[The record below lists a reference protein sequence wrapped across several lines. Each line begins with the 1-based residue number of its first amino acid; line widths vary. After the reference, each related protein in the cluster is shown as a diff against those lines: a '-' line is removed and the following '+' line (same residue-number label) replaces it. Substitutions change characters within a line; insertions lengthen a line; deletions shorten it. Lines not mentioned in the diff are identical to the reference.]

1 MIYIIFLC
9 FLGCIDNTA
18 TSSYWMLTNEYMVD
32 KFEYAKELQPY
43 KGMGLCSE
51 CGRLATSPD
60 GRGARKMAREVPE
73 EESYRRADEESRI
86 QKFNKINKENMAII
100 GIDFDGTCVTDL
112 FPYVGDNIGAASVLR
127 KLADKNL
134 LILYTVRDGKYLQ
147 DAVDW
152 FKYNHINLYSVNYN
166 PEPVSSSPKLY
177 CDYYIDDRNI
187 GTPLTDK
194 GYVDW
199 NKMLVLLRQKNLL

>member
-1 MIYIIFLC
+1 
-9 FLGCIDNTA
+9 
-18 TSSYWMLTNEYMVD
+18 
-32 KFEYAKELQPY
+32 
-43 KGMGLCSE
+43 
-51 CGRLATSPD
+51 
-60 GRGARKMAREVPE
+60 MAREVPE

-86 QKFNKINKENMAII
+86 QKFNKINKNNMAII

-127 KLADKNL
+127 ELGERNL

>member
-1 MIYIIFLC
+1 M
-9 FLGCIDNTA
+9 
-18 TSSYWMLTNEYMVD
+18 
-32 KFEYAKELQPY
+32 KK
-43 KGMGLCSE
+43 
-51 CGRLATSPD
+51 
-60 GRGARKMAREVPE
+60 
-73 EESYRRADEESRI
+73 
-86 QKFNKINKENMAII
+86 II

-112 FPYVGDNIGAASVLR
+112 YPYVGDNIGAASVLR
-127 KLADKNL
+127 ELGDKNL

-152 FKYNHINLYSVNYN
+152 FRYNHINLYSVNYN

-194 GYVDW
+194 R
-199 NKMLVLLRQKNLL
+199 NLALVKTLLTIFPLYHIHETQVLS

>member
-1 MIYIIFLC
+1 
-9 FLGCIDNTA
+9 
-18 TSSYWMLTNEYMVD
+18 
-32 KFEYAKELQPY
+32 
-43 KGMGLCSE
+43 
-51 CGRLATSPD
+51 
-60 GRGARKMAREVPE
+60 MAREVPE

-134 LILYTVRDGKYLQ
+134 LILYTVRDGRYLQ

-199 NKMLVLLRQKNLL
+199 DKMLVLLRQKNLL

>member
-1 MIYIIFLC
+1 
-9 FLGCIDNTA
+9 
-18 TSSYWMLTNEYMVD
+18 
-32 KFEYAKELQPY
+32 
-43 KGMGLCSE
+43 
-51 CGRLATSPD
+51 
-60 GRGARKMAREVPE
+60 MAREVPE
-73 EESYRRADEESRI
+73 GESYRRADEESRI

-177 CDYYIDDRNI
+177 CNYYIDDRNI

>member
-1 MIYIIFLC
+1 
-9 FLGCIDNTA
+9 
-18 TSSYWMLTNEYMVD
+18 
-32 KFEYAKELQPY
+32 
-43 KGMGLCSE
+43 
-51 CGRLATSPD
+51 
-60 GRGARKMAREVPE
+60 MAREVPE
-73 EESYRRADEESRI
+73 GESYRRAVEESRI

-112 FPYVGDNIGAASVLR
+112 YPYVGNNIGAASVLR

-152 FKYNHINLYSVNYN
+152 FRYNHIDLYSVNYN

>member
-1 MIYIIFLC
+1 
-9 FLGCIDNTA
+9 
-18 TSSYWMLTNEYMVD
+18 
-32 KFEYAKELQPY
+32 
-43 KGMGLCSE
+43 
-51 CGRLATSPD
+51 
-60 GRGARKMAREVPE
+60 
-73 EESYRRADEESRI
+73 
-86 QKFNKINKENMAII
+86 MAII

-112 FPYVGDNIGAASVLR
+112 FPYIGDNIGAASVLR

-194 GYVDW
+194 GYAFMNRMFIPIRPGWIDG
-199 NKMLVLLRQKNLL
+199 NAKIANMIVLSNLLAIFFVILYQLSSPVKVPISVLHGLILIPAS

>member
-1 MIYIIFLC
+1 
-9 FLGCIDNTA
+9 
-18 TSSYWMLTNEYMVD
+18 
-32 KFEYAKELQPY
+32 
-43 KGMGLCSE
+43 
-51 CGRLATSPD
+51 
-60 GRGARKMAREVPE
+60 MAREVPE

-112 FPYVGDNIGAASVLR
+112 FPYVGDNIGVASVLR

-177 CDYYIDDRNI
+177 CNYYIDDRNI

>member
-1 MIYIIFLC
+1 
-9 FLGCIDNTA
+9 
-18 TSSYWMLTNEYMVD
+18 
-32 KFEYAKELQPY
+32 
-43 KGMGLCSE
+43 
-51 CGRLATSPD
+51 
-60 GRGARKMAREVPE
+60 MAREVPK
-73 EESYRRADEESRI
+73 EESYRRVVKESRI

-152 FKYNHINLYSVNYN
+152 FRYNRIDLYSVNYN
-166 PEPVSSSPKLY
+166 PEPISSSPKLD

-199 NKMLVLLRQKNLL
+199 NVIIYHFTPKA

>member
-1 MIYIIFLC
+1 
-9 FLGCIDNTA
+9 
-18 TSSYWMLTNEYMVD
+18 
-32 KFEYAKELQPY
+32 
-43 KGMGLCSE
+43 
-51 CGRLATSPD
+51 
-60 GRGARKMAREVPE
+60 MAREVPE
-73 EESYRRADEESRI
+73 EESYRRAVKESRI

-166 PEPVSSSPKLY
+166 PEPVSSSPKVY

-199 NKMLVLLRQKNLL
+199 DKMLVLLRQNNLL

>member
-1 MIYIIFLC
+1 
-9 FLGCIDNTA
+9 
-18 TSSYWMLTNEYMVD
+18 
-32 KFEYAKELQPY
+32 
-43 KGMGLCSE
+43 
-51 CGRLATSPD
+51 
-60 GRGARKMAREVPE
+60 MAREVPE

-152 FKYNHINLYSVNYN
+152 FKYNHINLYSANYN
-166 PEPVSSSPKLY
+166 PEPVSSSPKVY

-199 NKMLVLLRQKNLL
+199 NKMLELLRQKNLL

>member
-1 MIYIIFLC
+1 
-9 FLGCIDNTA
+9 
-18 TSSYWMLTNEYMVD
+18 
-32 KFEYAKELQPY
+32 
-43 KGMGLCSE
+43 
-51 CGRLATSPD
+51 
-60 GRGARKMAREVPE
+60 MAREVPE

-166 PEPVSSSPKLY
+166 PEPVSSSPKVY

>member
-1 MIYIIFLC
+1 
-9 FLGCIDNTA
+9 
-18 TSSYWMLTNEYMVD
+18 
-32 KFEYAKELQPY
+32 
-43 KGMGLCSE
+43 
-51 CGRLATSPD
+51 
-60 GRGARKMAREVPE
+60 MAREVPE

-100 GIDFDGTCVTDL
+100 GIDFDGACVTDL

-177 CDYYIDDRNI
+177 CNYYIDDRNI

>member
-1 MIYIIFLC
+1 
-9 FLGCIDNTA
+9 
-18 TSSYWMLTNEYMVD
+18 
-32 KFEYAKELQPY
+32 
-43 KGMGLCSE
+43 
-51 CGRLATSPD
+51 
-60 GRGARKMAREVPE
+60 MAREVPE
-73 EESYRRADEESRI
+73 EESYRRADEESRT

-112 FPYVGDNIGAASVLR
+112 FPYIGDNIGAASVLR

-199 NKMLVLLRQKNLL
+199 DKMLVLLRQNNLL

>member
-1 MIYIIFLC
+1 
-9 FLGCIDNTA
+9 
-18 TSSYWMLTNEYMVD
+18 
-32 KFEYAKELQPY
+32 
-43 KGMGLCSE
+43 
-51 CGRLATSPD
+51 
-60 GRGARKMAREVPE
+60 MAREVPE

-199 NKMLVLLRQKNLL
+199 NKMLVLLRQKNLS

>member
-1 MIYIIFLC
+1 
-9 FLGCIDNTA
+9 
-18 TSSYWMLTNEYMVD
+18 
-32 KFEYAKELQPY
+32 
-43 KGMGLCSE
+43 
-51 CGRLATSPD
+51 
-60 GRGARKMAREVPE
+60 MAREVPE

-86 QKFNKINKENMAII
+86 QKFNKINKENMEII

>member
-1 MIYIIFLC
+1 
-9 FLGCIDNTA
+9 
-18 TSSYWMLTNEYMVD
+18 
-32 KFEYAKELQPY
+32 
-43 KGMGLCSE
+43 
-51 CGRLATSPD
+51 
-60 GRGARKMAREVPE
+60 MAREVPE
-73 EESYRRADEESRI
+73 GESYRRAVKESRI

-112 FPYVGDNIGAASVLR
+112 FPYIGDNIGAASVLR

-166 PEPVSSSPKLY
+166 PEPVSSSPKVY

-199 NKMLVLLRQKNLL
+199 DKMLVLLRQNNLL

>member
-1 MIYIIFLC
+1 
-9 FLGCIDNTA
+9 
-18 TSSYWMLTNEYMVD
+18 
-32 KFEYAKELQPY
+32 
-43 KGMGLCSE
+43 
-51 CGRLATSPD
+51 
-60 GRGARKMAREVPE
+60 MAREVPE

-86 QKFNKINKENMAII
+86 QKFNKINKNNMAII

-127 KLADKNL
+127 ELGERNL
-134 LILYTVRDGKYLQ
+134 LILYTVRDGRYLQ

-199 NKMLVLLRQKNLL
+199 NKMLELLRQKNLL

>member
-1 MIYIIFLC
+1 
-9 FLGCIDNTA
+9 
-18 TSSYWMLTNEYMVD
+18 
-32 KFEYAKELQPY
+32 
-43 KGMGLCSE
+43 
-51 CGRLATSPD
+51 
-60 GRGARKMAREVPE
+60 MAREVPE

-112 FPYVGDNIGAASVLR
+112 YPYVGDNIGAASVLR

-134 LILYTVRDGKYLQ
+134 LILYTVRDGRYLQ

-152 FKYNHINLYSVNYN
+152 FKYNHIDLYSVNYN
-166 PEPVSSSPKLY
+166 PEPVSSSPKVY

-199 NKMLVLLRQKNLL
+199 DKMLVLLKQKNLL

>member
-1 MIYIIFLC
+1 
-9 FLGCIDNTA
+9 
-18 TSSYWMLTNEYMVD
+18 
-32 KFEYAKELQPY
+32 
-43 KGMGLCSE
+43 
-51 CGRLATSPD
+51 
-60 GRGARKMAREVPE
+60 MAREVPE
-73 EESYRRADEESRI
+73 EESYRRAVKESRI

-152 FKYNHINLYSVNYN
+152 FRYNHINLYSVNYN
-166 PEPVSSSPKLY
+166 PEPVSSSPKVY

>member
-1 MIYIIFLC
+1 
-9 FLGCIDNTA
+9 
-18 TSSYWMLTNEYMVD
+18 
-32 KFEYAKELQPY
+32 
-43 KGMGLCSE
+43 
-51 CGRLATSPD
+51 
-60 GRGARKMAREVPE
+60 
-73 EESYRRADEESRI
+73 
-86 QKFNKINKENMAII
+86 MAII

-187 GTPLTDK
+187 GTPLTGK

>member
-1 MIYIIFLC
+1 
-9 FLGCIDNTA
+9 
-18 TSSYWMLTNEYMVD
+18 
-32 KFEYAKELQPY
+32 
-43 KGMGLCSE
+43 
-51 CGRLATSPD
+51 
-60 GRGARKMAREVPE
+60 MAREVPE

-100 GIDFDGTCVTDL
+100 GIDFDGTRVTDL
-112 FPYVGDNIGAASVLR
+112 FPYVGDNIGAASVSR

-194 GYVDW
+194 GYVDR

>member
-1 MIYIIFLC
+1 
-9 FLGCIDNTA
+9 
-18 TSSYWMLTNEYMVD
+18 
-32 KFEYAKELQPY
+32 
-43 KGMGLCSE
+43 
-51 CGRLATSPD
+51 
-60 GRGARKMAREVPE
+60 MAREVPE

-166 PEPVSSSPKLY
+166 PEPVSSSPKVY

-199 NKMLVLLRQKNLL
+199 NKMLVLLKQKNLL

>member
-1 MIYIIFLC
+1 
-9 FLGCIDNTA
+9 
-18 TSSYWMLTNEYMVD
+18 
-32 KFEYAKELQPY
+32 
-43 KGMGLCSE
+43 
-51 CGRLATSPD
+51 
-60 GRGARKMAREVPE
+60 MAREVPE

-194 GYVDW
+194 GYVDR

>member
-1 MIYIIFLC
+1 
-9 FLGCIDNTA
+9 
-18 TSSYWMLTNEYMVD
+18 
-32 KFEYAKELQPY
+32 
-43 KGMGLCSE
+43 
-51 CGRLATSPD
+51 
-60 GRGARKMAREVPE
+60 MAREVPE

-152 FKYNHINLYSVNYN
+152 FRYNHINLYSVNYN
-166 PEPVSSSPKLY
+166 PEPVSSSPKVY

-199 NKMLVLLRQKNLL
+199 DKMLVLLRQNNLL

>member
-1 MIYIIFLC
+1 
-9 FLGCIDNTA
+9 
-18 TSSYWMLTNEYMVD
+18 
-32 KFEYAKELQPY
+32 
-43 KGMGLCSE
+43 
-51 CGRLATSPD
+51 
-60 GRGARKMAREVPE
+60 MAREVPE

-199 NKMLVLLRQKNLL
+199 NKMLVLLRQKNFL

>member
-1 MIYIIFLC
+1 
-9 FLGCIDNTA
+9 
-18 TSSYWMLTNEYMVD
+18 
-32 KFEYAKELQPY
+32 
-43 KGMGLCSE
+43 
-51 CGRLATSPD
+51 
-60 GRGARKMAREVPE
+60 MAREVPE

-127 KLADKNL
+127 KLADRNL
-134 LILYTVRDGKYLQ
+134 LILYTVRDGRYLQ

-199 NKMLVLLRQKNLL
+199 DKMLVLLRQKNLL

>member
-1 MIYIIFLC
+1 
-9 FLGCIDNTA
+9 
-18 TSSYWMLTNEYMVD
+18 
-32 KFEYAKELQPY
+32 
-43 KGMGLCSE
+43 
-51 CGRLATSPD
+51 
-60 GRGARKMAREVPE
+60 MAREVPE
-73 EESYRRADEESRI
+73 EESYRRADKESRI

>member
-1 MIYIIFLC
+1 
-9 FLGCIDNTA
+9 
-18 TSSYWMLTNEYMVD
+18 
-32 KFEYAKELQPY
+32 
-43 KGMGLCSE
+43 
-51 CGRLATSPD
+51 
-60 GRGARKMAREVPE
+60 MAREVPE

-152 FKYNHINLYSVNYN
+152 FKYNHINPYSVNYN

>member
-1 MIYIIFLC
+1 
-9 FLGCIDNTA
+9 
-18 TSSYWMLTNEYMVD
+18 
-32 KFEYAKELQPY
+32 
-43 KGMGLCSE
+43 
-51 CGRLATSPD
+51 
-60 GRGARKMAREVPE
+60 MAREVPE

-199 NKMLVLLRQKNLL
+199 NKMLVLLRLWMDNI

>member
-1 MIYIIFLC
+1 MC
-9 FLGCIDNTA
+9 AKCGCVDNTA

-43 KGMGLCSE
+43 KG
-51 CGRLATSPD
+51 
-60 GRGARKMAREVPE
+60 
-73 EESYRRADEESRI
+73 
-86 QKFNKINKENMAII
+86 
-100 GIDFDGTCVTDL
+100 
-112 FPYVGDNIGAASVLR
+112 IGAASVLR
-127 KLADKNL
+127 KLADRNL
-134 LILYTVRDGKYLQ
+134 LILYTVRDGRYLQ

-199 NKMLVLLRQKNLL
+199 NKMLVLLKQKNLL

>member
-1 MIYIIFLC
+1 
-9 FLGCIDNTA
+9 
-18 TSSYWMLTNEYMVD
+18 
-32 KFEYAKELQPY
+32 
-43 KGMGLCSE
+43 
-51 CGRLATSPD
+51 
-60 GRGARKMAREVPE
+60 MAREVPE

-147 DAVDW
+147 DSVDW

>member
-1 MIYIIFLC
+1 
-9 FLGCIDNTA
+9 
-18 TSSYWMLTNEYMVD
+18 
-32 KFEYAKELQPY
+32 
-43 KGMGLCSE
+43 
-51 CGRLATSPD
+51 
-60 GRGARKMAREVPE
+60 MAREVPE

-152 FKYNHINLYSVNYN
+152 FRYNHINLYSVNYN

-199 NKMLVLLRQKNLL
+199 DKMLVLLRQNNLL

>member
-1 MIYIIFLC
+1 
-9 FLGCIDNTA
+9 
-18 TSSYWMLTNEYMVD
+18 
-32 KFEYAKELQPY
+32 
-43 KGMGLCSE
+43 
-51 CGRLATSPD
+51 
-60 GRGARKMAREVPE
+60 MAREVPE

-152 FKYNHINLYSVNYN
+152 FKYNHINLYLVNYN

>member
-1 MIYIIFLC
+1 
-9 FLGCIDNTA
+9 
-18 TSSYWMLTNEYMVD
+18 
-32 KFEYAKELQPY
+32 
-43 KGMGLCSE
+43 
-51 CGRLATSPD
+51 
-60 GRGARKMAREVPE
+60 
-73 EESYRRADEESRI
+73 
-86 QKFNKINKENMAII
+86 MAII

-134 LILYTVRDGKYLQ
+134 LISYTVRDGKYLQ

-152 FKYNHINLYSVNYN
+152 FRYNHINLYSVNYN
-166 PEPVSSSPKLY
+166 PDPVSSSPKLY

-199 NKMLVLLRQKNLL
+199 NKMLELLRQKNLL

>member
-1 MIYIIFLC
+1 
-9 FLGCIDNTA
+9 
-18 TSSYWMLTNEYMVD
+18 
-32 KFEYAKELQPY
+32 
-43 KGMGLCSE
+43 
-51 CGRLATSPD
+51 
-60 GRGARKMAREVPE
+60 MAREVPE
-73 EESYRRADEESRI
+73 EESYRRAVKESRI

-152 FKYNHINLYSVNYN
+152 FRYNRIDLYSVNYN
-166 PEPVSSSPKLY
+166 PEPVSSSPKVY
-177 CDYYIDDRNI
+177 CDYYIDDRDI

-199 NKMLVLLRQKNLL
+199 DKMLVLLRQKNLL

>member
-1 MIYIIFLC
+1 
-9 FLGCIDNTA
+9 
-18 TSSYWMLTNEYMVD
+18 
-32 KFEYAKELQPY
+32 
-43 KGMGLCSE
+43 
-51 CGRLATSPD
+51 
-60 GRGARKMAREVPE
+60 MAREVPE

-112 FPYVGDNIGAASVLR
+112 FPYVGNNIGAASVLR